1 MSVNIFW
8 LVKRRLN
15 DMDTK
20 AIRPREGRHSSRR
33 RYGGDVL
40 AIQRSQLAFFW
51 AQMDD
56 TEGGGMMGVLRRS
69 CFAYE
74 GGSGL
79 RRHGGLMGSL
89 MVA

>member
-1 MSVNIFW
+1 
-8 LVKRRLN
+8 
-15 DMDTK
+15 MDTK

-56 TEGGGMMGVLRRS
+56 TEGGGMMGVL
-69 CFAYE
+69 
-74 GGSGL
+74 
-79 RRHGGLMGSL
+79 
-89 MVA
+89 